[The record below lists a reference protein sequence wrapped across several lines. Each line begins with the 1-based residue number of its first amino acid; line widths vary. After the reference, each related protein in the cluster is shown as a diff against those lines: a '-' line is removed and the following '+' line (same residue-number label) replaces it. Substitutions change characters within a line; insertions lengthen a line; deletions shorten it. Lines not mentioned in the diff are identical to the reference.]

1 MAEFEEIKKHEW
13 VLADRSAKLNEILQR
28 PFAGVINDS
37 GKDRMISLIA
47 AQGEYETIDLTN
59 KLVFWTDAS
68 HRPQFGTGIAF
79 VWKEKHHDKVWRSKQ
94 YFLEG
99 NFGSSE
105 GELFAISEAVKIAV
119 QLCRESI
126 SRPIEEDARVSTV
139 YVYSDAVE
147 VLKWIR
153 DFHEKAPDRQ
163 GRFTRHAE
171 MARLKERAQVLV
183 QELGVRLELHWVKGH
198 ANIEGNQ
205 LADRLAR
212 KATLGPDENIDVLVP
227 SLDGRI
233 ALTKVKRKSLKRK
246 WKSYTDLKLEADGL
260 EIVVDPNNREDVR
273 IPRANPFLRETR
285 RRMDRFKE
293 LALLE

>member
-1 MAEFEEIKKHEW
+1 M
-13 VLADRSAKLNEILQR
+13 
-28 PFAGVINDS
+28 
-37 GKDRMISLIA
+37 
-47 AQGEYETIDLTN
+47 
-59 KLVFWTDAS
+59 
-68 HRPQFGTGIAF
+68 
-79 VWKEKHHDKVWRSKQ
+79 
-94 YFLEG
+94 
-99 NFGSSE
+99 
-105 GELFAISEAVKIAV
+105 
-119 QLCRESI
+119 
-126 SRPIEEDARVSTV
+126 
-139 YVYSDAVE
+139 
-147 VLKWIR
+147 
-153 DFHEKAPDRQ
+153 
-163 GRFTRHAE
+163 
-171 MARLKERAQVLV
+171 
-183 QELGVRLELHWVKGH
+183 KGH